1 MDGWKWWNTRFYP
14 FLYERLEYPPTPV
27 SRWGSAPKKEC
38 CCSAVAVFGETFT
51 MAADALLLFDLVR
64 PKMTLG
70 TFLLCAAGFVLRFRP
85 LYMAIC
91 CNEILW
97 FVAFC
102 KTFPAWWVL
111 RRYRP
116 RKPLLAA
123 THSTSFENSHSTNS
137 RRVSVIASISWILEH
152 IAPAAT
158 DGLWDGSGTS
168 HPATGHRNNFRNMEI
183 VDVSKLRSASI
194 QLEAWILND
203 FPGKSSMGPQKLYWF
218 TVGPEDRPRERSKS
232 FS

>member
-1 MDGWKWWNTRFYP
+1 
-14 FLYERLEYPPTPV
+14 
-27 SRWGSAPKKEC
+27 
-38 CCSAVAVFGETFT
+38 
-51 MAADALLLFDLVR
+51 
-64 PKMTLG
+64 
-70 TFLLCAAGFVLRFRP
+70 
-85 LYMAIC
+85 MAIC

-97 FVAFC
+97 FAAFC

-116 RKPLLAA
+116 WKPLLAA

-137 RRVSVIASISWILEH
+137 RWVSVIASISWILEH

-158 DGLWDGSGTS
+158 DGLWDGLGTS
-168 HPATGHRNNFRNMEI
+168 HPATRHRNNFRDMEI

-203 FPGKSSMGPQKLYWF
+203 FPGTSSMGPQKLL
-218 TVGPEDRPRERSKS
+218 VHGRSRRQAPWEKQK
-232 FS
+232 F